1 MRETTRG
8 SNRGPNRRRLWF
20 AAGAVL
26 VALLLAAFLPSLGS
40 SLGERLEDRRGVP
53 TIRVEAGPF
62 VRRVPA
68 EGALRAVK
76 ATPIFVPPGVPG
88 PFRVGWLAPD
98 GSRVEAGD
106 VVVRFDPSEIEK
118 ELRSAE
124 DDLKDA
130 RLRMDK
136 EEVQAGA
143 ELEKLA
149 RDVQLAR
156 LELEQSRQF
165 QKKDEMIFSRSEIIE
180 SEIDSELAEQRA
192 EHARASRQTRQSLS
206 GTEMGLLGIKT
217 RQARAKIDRAR
228 AALSALGIASP
239 YDGVFVLKR
248 NWRGEPVR
256 VGDSVWNGQPI
267 GEIPDLSKMEAEV
280 FVLEAD
286 AGGLA
291 AGQPVEVA
299 LEAHPGTV
307 FAGKIARV
315 DALAKPRMRGSPV
328 QYFAVVVSLDRTD
341 PKLMKPGQR
350 VRATIVLDQRE
361 SALAVP
367 RQAVFEKDGAPI
379 VYRRSG
385 SGFEPSKVELGP
397 SGMGRVVLESGLA
410 PGDVIALRDPT
421 RSADAEEAEEGGE
434 ENGAGSPGG
443 LPPVGGGAR

>member
-8 SNRGPNRRRLWF
+8 PNRGRLWL
-20 AAGAVL
+20 AAAAVLAVL
-26 VALLLAAFLPSLGS
+26 VLAAFLPSLGS
-40 SLGERLEDRRGVP
+40 SLGERLEDRRGIP
-53 TIRVEAGPF
+53 TARVEAGRF

-68 EGALRAVK
+68 EGALRAVQ

-88 PFRVGWLAPD
+88 PFRIGWLAPD
-98 GSRVEAGD
+98 GSRVEAGE

-124 DDLKDA
+124 DDLADA
-130 RLRMDK
+130 RLRIGK

-149 RDVQLAR
+149 SDVQLAK

-165 QKKDEMIFSRSEIIE
+165 QKKDDLIFSRSEIIE

-192 EHARASRQTRQSLS
+192 EHARASRRTRQSLT

-228 AALSALGIASP
+228 TALSALSVAAP
-239 YDGVFVLKR
+239 YDGVLVLKR

-267 GEIPDLSKMEAEV
+267 AEIPDLSRMEAEV

-291 AGQPVEVA
+291 AGQPVEVT
-299 LEAHPGTV
+299 LEAHPGTAY
-307 FAGKIARV
+307 AGKIARV
-315 DALAKPRMRGSPV
+315 DSLAKPRLRGSPV
-328 QYFAVVVSLDRTD
+328 QYFAVVVALDRTD
-341 PKLMKPGQR
+341 PARMKPGQR
-350 VRATIVLDQRE
+350 VRATIVLDERE
-361 SALAVP
+361 EALTVP
-367 RQAVFEKDGAPI
+367 RQAVFEKDGEPI
-379 VYRRSG
+379 VYRRAG
-385 SGFEPSKVELGP
+385 GGFEASKVALGP
-397 SGMGRVVLESGLA
+397 SGMGRVVVESGLA
-410 PGDVIALRDPT
+410 PGDVIALRNPA
-421 RSADAEEAEEGGE
+421 RAAEGEEEEGGE
-434 ENGAGSPGG
+434 ENGASPGG
-443 LPPVGGGAR
+443 LPMAGGGAR